1 MQALLRRG
9 ALAFGLVLL
18 LSVVAF
24 TGAAASTN
32 NYGGHGDKRD
42 AAKNNANGRQ
52 NQKDDG
58 KQRGG
63 SPTITSAP
71 FGTANGQAVSL
82 YTLTNSNGMVV
93 KIMTY
98 GGIIQDVEVP
108 DKFHRF
114 ADVTLGFATL
124 DDYLSTG
131 NSPYFGA
138 LIGRYGNR
146 IAGGKFTLDGVTYQ
160 LPLNN
165 GPNSLHG
172 GTIGFDKKVWTPTVV
187 PPTNHAVGLKLHLTS
202 PDGDQGYPGTLSVDV
217 TYTLT
222 DDNEIKIDYHA
233 TVSGKATVIN
243 LTNHAYWNL
252 AGEGTGTIY
261 DHNLTLNADHYT
273 PVDSTLIP
281 TGEIASVAGTPFD
294 FTRGKPIGEDIR
306 DNNQQ
311 LLFGQ
316 GYDHNWVLNRPSSSD
331 KSMILAA
338 HVQEP
343 STHRTL
349 DIYTTEPGIQFYS
362 GNFLNGTLVGTGG
375 HIYRQSDG
383 FALET
388 QHFPDSPNHANF
400 PSTVLRPGQ
409 VYETHTIY
417 KFGLQSRER

>member
-1 MQALLRRG
+1 MQTLLRRG
-9 ALAFGLVLL
+9 GLVFGLALL
-18 LSVVAF
+18 LSAVAF
-24 TGAAASTN
+24 SGAAASTKDRN
-32 NYGGHGDKRD
+32 GGQNH
-42 AAKNNANGRQ
+42 ANVS
-52 NQKDDG
+52 KA
-58 KQRGG
+58 
-63 SPTITSAP
+63 SSATPTITSAP

-98 GGIIQDVEVP
+98 GGIIQDVEIP
-108 DKFHRF
+108 DKSHHF
-114 ADVTLGFATL
+114 DNVTLGFPTL
-124 DDYLSTG
+124 ADYISTG

-172 GTIGFDKKVWTPTVV
+172 GISGFDKKVWTPTVV
-187 PPTNHAVGLKLHLTS
+187 PPTANTVGLKLHYTS
-202 PDGDQGYPGTLSVDV
+202 PDGEEGYPGTLSVDV
-217 TYTLT
+217 TFTLT
-222 DDNEIKIDYHA
+222 NDNQIKFDYHA
-233 TVSGKATVIN
+233 TVSGKATIVN
-243 LTNHAYWNL
+243 LTNHSYWNL
-252 AGEGTGTIY
+252 AGEGTGTIL
-261 DHNLTLNADHYT
+261 DHNLTLNAERYT

-281 TGEIASVAGTPFD
+281 TGQIPSVVGTPFD
-294 FTRGKPIGEDIR
+294 FTKSTAIGARIH
-306 DNNQQ
+306 DNDQQ
-311 LLFGQ
+311 LLFGH
-316 GYDHNWVLNRPSSSD
+316 GYDHNFVLDRPSFDD
-331 KSMILAA
+331 KSMIRAA

-362 GNFLNGTLVGTGG
+362 GNFLDGSLVGTGG
-375 HIYRQSDG
+375 HTYRQSDG

-400 PSTVLRPGQ
+400 PSTVLRPGH

-417 KFGLQSRER
+417 KFGLSEK